1 MSLIDVMEA
10 IVGDL
15 PQPGDRRMPDAVQR
29 EDGSWLVDGA
39 MQIDDFKRRFDVGAL
54 PREASET
61 FETLGGFMV
70 DRFGHIPLVGENVV
84 WTGWRF
90 EIVDMDRHRV
100 DKVMI
105 SKAPVPSAPVPK
117 SPL

>member
-1 MSLIDVMEA
+1 M
-10 IVGDL
+10 
-15 PQPGDRRMPDAVQR
+15 QR

-39 MQIDDFKRRFDVGAL
+39 MPIDEFKRRFETGLL

-70 DRFGHIPLVGENVV
+70 DRFGHIPSSGENF
-84 WTGWRF
+84 TSNSWRF

-100 DKVMI
+100 DKVLLTRA
-105 SKAPVPSAPVPK
+105 SPPPPAAPSEARG
-117 SPL
+117 SR

>member
-1 MSLIDVMEA
+1 VSLIDVMEA

-15 PQPGDRRMPDAVQR
+15 PQPGDRRIPDAVQR

-39 MQIDDFKRRFDVGAL
+39 MPIEVFKQRFGTGPL
-54 PREASET
+54 PREESET

-70 DRFGHIPLVGENVV
+70 DRFGHIPSSGERFV
-84 WTGWRF
+84 WKGWHF

-100 DKVMI
+100 DKVLV
-105 SKAPVPSAPVPK
+105 SKGAVASSGPKTSA
-117 SPL
+117 